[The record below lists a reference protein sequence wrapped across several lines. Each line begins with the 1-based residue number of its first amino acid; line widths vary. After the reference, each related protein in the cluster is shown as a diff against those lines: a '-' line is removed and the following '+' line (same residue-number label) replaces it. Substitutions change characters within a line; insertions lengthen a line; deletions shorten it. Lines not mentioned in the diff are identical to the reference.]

1 MYIFGQQCKTLITR
15 NLSLSRLH
23 LDHEKPFN
31 PGPAAAAAAT
41 AEPDYINLAVLRKR
55 LMSQPAGLSRFPN
68 VIGYASTQRILELY
82 GNPHTPLLPDSGKE
96 RQGRGSFG
104 NESAREAENSLE
116 NLVSQ
121 SQSGFKEFCS
131 AL

>member
-1 MYIFGQQCKTLITR
+1 MEGAIDGFEYLTR
-15 NLSLSRLH
+15 PPLTKSIALRLCRLH

-31 PGPAAAAAAT
+31 SGPAAADAAT

-68 VIGYASTQRILELY
+68 IIGYASTQRILELY

-96 RQGRGSFG
+96 G
-104 NESAREAENSLE
+104 
-116 NLVSQ
+116 
-121 SQSGFKEFCS
+121 
-131 AL
+131 